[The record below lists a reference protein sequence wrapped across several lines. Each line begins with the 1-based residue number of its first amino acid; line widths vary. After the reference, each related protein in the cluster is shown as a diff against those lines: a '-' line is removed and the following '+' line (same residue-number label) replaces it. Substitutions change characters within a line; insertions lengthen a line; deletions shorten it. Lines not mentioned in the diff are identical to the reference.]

1 MKMLPVFLHVDSRCL
16 TDSAVVASS
25 WNVMMTIV

>member
-25 WNVMMTIV
+25 